1 MIEFERVRKRFGSQ
15 EVLRGVSLK
24 VPQGETLVLLG
35 ASGVGKT
42 VLLKAV
48 IGLVELDDGD
58 VTVDGM
64 SISRA
69 DERALAAVR
78 RRVGY
83 VFQSSALFDSLTVAE
98 NILLGLC
105 DERCRAD
112 SQGCRDRVQ
121 ECLRWVNLEPRAAGK
136 YPAHLSGGMQKRVA
150 IARAIAGGQQYVLYD
165 EPTTGL
171 DPENAGIIAN
181 LIRRLRKELGVTSI
195 VVTHDLNLARHVG
208 DRWALLY
215 DGTIHA
221 EAPAPVFESL
231 DDAVVRRF
239 TRRARVLEQVA

>member
-1 MIEFERVRKRFGSQ
+1 MIEFHEVRKRFGPQ

-24 VPQGETLVLLG
+24 VARGESVVLLG
-35 ASGVGKT
+35 ASGAGKT

-48 IGLVELDDGD
+48 IGLVELDHGEIY
-58 VTVDGM
+58 VEGVP
-64 SISRA
+64 ISRA
-69 DERALAAVR
+69 DEGALAAIR

-83 VFQSSALFDSLTVAE
+83 VFQSSALFDSLTVAD

-105 DERCRAD
+105 DERCHAD
-112 SQGCRDRVQ
+112 SQRCRARVQ
-121 ECLRWVNLEPRAAGK
+121 ECLHWVNLEPAAAEK
-136 YPAHLSGGMQKRVA
+136 YPVQLSGGMQKRVA

-171 DPENAGIIAN
+171 DPENAGIIAK
-181 LIRRLRKELGVTSI
+181 LIRRLQNELGVTSI

-221 EAPAPVFESL
+221 EAQTSVFERL

-239 TRRARVLEQVA
+239 TRRARAVEHVA